1 MKEIAKNQSVVVIV
15 REKAHYGCSK
25 LHYGDFDSPYLAMFV
40 PAIKEEDGS
49 YTDLRTGNM
58 IELAKNDEAWGV
70 FPGSVFEYP
79 DGEQILISR
88 KINPERTVIT
98 LSANEKEFTF
108 RETSMC
114 KHKAFYY
121 KAPEK
126 KPWEK

>member
-1 MKEIAKNQSVVVIV
+1 MKEIAKTQQLVVIV
-15 REKAHYGCSK
+15 REKKHFGTSK
-25 LHYGDFDSPYLAMFV
+25 LYYGDFDSPYLAMFV

-49 YTDLRTGNM
+49 FTDLRTGGK
-58 IELAKNDEAWGV
+58 IELAKNDEAWNV
-70 FPGSVFEYP
+70 FSGSVFEYE

-98 LSANEKEFTF
+98 LSANEGEFVF